1 MPIYEYFCVKCG
13 VLEVIQGIKDK
24 VLETCPNC
32 NEESV
37 DKILSTTSSPQF
49 KGTGF
54 YETDYKK
61 SNSK

>member
-24 VLETCPNC
+24 VLDTCPNC
-32 NEESV
+32 KEIPV
-37 DKILSTTSSPQF
+37 DKLLSTTASPQF

-61 SNSK
+61 IKAK